1 MGVVLSLLL
10 IAGGAILAFAVHS
23 SSSGVDVNTVGVIL
37 LIVGVIL
44 FVVSL
49 VLWRT
54 WWGVGFWG
62 GYYDEGPVVRRGYY
76 WPTRARRRTVVED
89 EVPPPDAPP
98 Y

>member
-23 SSSGVDVNTVGVIL
+23 TSSGIDVNTVGVIL
-37 LIVGVIL
+37 LIVGAIL
-44 FVVSL
+44 FVLSL

-62 GYYDEGPVVRRGYY
+62 GYYDEGPVVQRRYY
-76 WPTRARRRTVVED
+76 RPARVRRRTVVED
-89 EVPPPDAPP
+89 EAPPPDAPP